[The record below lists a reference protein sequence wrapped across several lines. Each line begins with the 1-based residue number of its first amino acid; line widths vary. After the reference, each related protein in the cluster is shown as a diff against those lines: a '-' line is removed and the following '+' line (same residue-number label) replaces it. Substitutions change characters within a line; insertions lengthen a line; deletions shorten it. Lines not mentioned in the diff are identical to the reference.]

1 MEHQDV
7 REAAVSGWEVFAA
20 GAVAKRRLKQAGLYL
35 SLPRS
40 FFHVLAYLSSPRRD
54 VIDVDLEV
62 WMREYE
68 LDGSPVLGLHTLLT
82 RFPEYRNLFYYR
94 VKPLSYVLRLVYPPL
109 PTLRLNAAQIGPG
122 LFVQHGEGAR
132 VNGER
137 IGAYCWINQQVTIGY
152 SNKTDRPTLEDHVR
166 VGPGARIFGAV
177 TVGEGTTVGS
187 NAVIVKDVPP
197 NCTVVGV
204 YPAYIVRE
212 NGERANRRL

>member
-1 MEHQDV
+1 MV
-7 REAAVSGWEVFAA
+7 RTRATV
-20 GAVAKRRLKQAGLYL
+20 KQRLQQAWLHL
-35 SLPRS
+35 TLPRS
-40 FFHVLAYLSSPRRD
+40 SFHVLAYLSSPRRD

-68 LDGSPVLGLHTLLT
+68 LSGSPVLGLHTLLS

-94 VKPLSYVLRLVYPPL
+94 VKSFSYVLRLVYRPL
-109 PTLRLNAAQIGPG
+109 PTLRLNAARIGPG
-122 LFVQHGEGAR
+122 LFIQHGEGSR
-132 VNGER
+132 INGES
-137 IGAYCWINQQVTIGY
+137 IGAHCWINQQVTIGY
-152 SNKTDRPTLEDHVR
+152 SNKTDRPTVGDRVR

-177 TVGEGTTVGS
+177 TVGEGTTVGA